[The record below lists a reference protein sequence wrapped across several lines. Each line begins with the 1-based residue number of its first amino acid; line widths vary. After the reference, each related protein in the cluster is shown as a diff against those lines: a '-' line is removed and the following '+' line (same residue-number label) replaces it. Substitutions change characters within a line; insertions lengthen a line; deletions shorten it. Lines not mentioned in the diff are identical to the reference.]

1 MYTVLALHDDA
12 PDTLAGLM
20 ISTKFGP
27 QAEGMKN
34 RIGFFEMLLNEG
46 RW

>member
-1 MYTVLALHDDA
+1 MHDDA

-27 QAEGMKN
+27 QAGMKN